1 MEPLNIKDMYLSDFK
16 KIENIYDTE
25 FPNTWKISILES
37 ELNNSS
43 SKYIV
48 AYMSEKIVGFAGVLF
63 SVDTAD
69 ITNIVVRKSYRHM
82 GIGSKLLEELINL
95 TKENNKA
102 CLTLEV
108 NINNVYAQQ
117 LYNKYNFKNLGIRK
131 KYYNGTDDAYIMTL
145 YL

>member
-37 ELNNSS
+37 ELNKSS

>member
-16 KIENIYDTE
+16 RIENIYDTE

>member
-1 MEPLNIKDMYLSDFK
+1 MIKITSMTHSDLKEF
-16 KIENIYDTE
+16 ENIYDTE
-25 FPNTWKISILES
+25 FQNTWKISILKG
-37 ELNNSS
+37 ELNNPSS
-43 SKYIV
+43 TYIV
-48 AYMSEKIVGFAGVLF
+48 ARIAEEIVGFAGVLF

-69 ITNIVVRKSYRHM
+69 ITNIVVRKAYRHM

-95 TKENNKA
+95 TKINNKT

-108 NINNVYAQQ
+108 NTNNTYAKQ
-117 LYNKYNFKNLGIRK
+117 LYSKYNFKNLGLRK

>member
-95 TKENNKA
+95 TKENNKT

>member
-1 MEPLNIKDMYLSDFK
+1 MEPLNIKDMHLSDLK
-16 KIENIYDTE
+16 EIENIYDTE
-25 FPNTWKISILES
+25 FQNTWKISILES
-37 ELNNSS
+37 ELSNSS

-48 AYMSEKIVGFAGVLF
+48 AHIADKIVGFAGVLF

-95 TKENNKA
+95 AKENNKN

-117 LYNKYNFKNLGIRK
+117 LYTKYNFKNLGIRK